1 MSPVDLFAALTG
13 ISGAAPAQPKG
24 AATAGADFLSAL
36 AALQGDGGPLKG
48 QGDNVDPETAS
59 APAHDLKGELL
70 SGAALFMAPAAP
82 VTPVQLSAAALAAAN
97 AEADAEADQ
106 PLPGAQNN
114 QTASGESGDE
124 AAPAV
129 PNRGGAVAPASGAE
143 PSAAQTRAQAA
154 LDQPPQT
161 ERQTPA
167 GEARPANGE
176 AQPDAKSAMAA
187 AATAKAAEA
196 ALAARSPQSPAMPVP
211 VPAPAIPEAKAQ
223 TQAAAAAAVDAENTQ
238 AAETA
243 AARVAATAAG
253 QASTTAADGKTA
265 TQPPATGETAVQ
277 VRQMARSQ
285 GETEADTRR
294 DGRQERMAPAQSRL
308 TGEASASATPAS
320 PGSTAATAPATT
332 PSTTSPA
339 AFAAPVAPA
348 EAPAPEILPVAPEPL
363 PADTMETSA
372 EAETVRLQEAAA
384 ARTTATGSQLSRA
397 TVETTALIA
406 SQIIRRLDGR
416 ATRFDMALTPAGLGR
431 VDVRV
436 EIDSDGRLAAR
447 LAFDNP
453 AAATDL
459 RGRADELRREL
470 QEAGFQLA
478 EDALDFSDREQG
490 SARHAF
496 EREDRAFRGA
506 GRLAAEADEAVIPP
520 APGRWSSLTM
530 TPEGVDMKV

>member
-1 MSPVDLFAALTG
+1 MSSVDLFAVLTG
-13 ISGAAPAQPKG
+13 APGSAFAQPKG

-36 AALQGDGGPLKG
+36 AALQGDAGPLKG
-48 QGDNVDPETAS
+48 QGESVDPDAAA

-70 SGAALFMAPAAP
+70 SGAALFIVPAAP
-82 VTPVQLSAAALAAAN
+82 VTPAQLSTAALAGAN
-97 AEADAEADQ
+97 ANADAEAEQ
-106 PLPGAQNN
+106 PLPGAQTNPS
-114 QTASGESGDE
+114 ASGESGDE
-124 AAPAV
+124 GAPAL
-129 PNRGGAVAPASGAE
+129 PNRGGASAPGAE
-143 PSAAQTRAQAA
+143 PSAAQTRAQAS
-154 LDQPPQT
+154 LDQPQPD
-161 ERQTPA
+161 RQTPA
-167 GEARPANGE
+167 GEARPAAGE
-176 AQPDAKSAMAA
+176 AQPDVKSALAA
-187 AATAKAAEA
+187 AKAAEA

-211 VPAPAIPEAKAQ
+211 VPVPASPGAKTQTAAPNTDGQ
-223 TQAAAAAAVDAENTQ
+223 LNDGAAVRM
-238 AAETA
+238 AAS
-243 AARVAATAAG
+243 AAG
-253 QASTTAADGKTA
+253 QASTTAADGKATA
-265 TQPPATGETAVQ
+265 QAAATGETALQ

-285 GETEADTRR
+285 GEAEADTRR
-294 DGRQERMAPAQSRL
+294 DGRQERMAPTQFRL
-308 TGEASASATPAS
+308 NGEAASAT
-320 PGSTAATAPATT
+320 TANTGPTTSTAPAAT
-332 PSTTSPA
+332 PSATSPA
-339 AFAAPVAPA
+339 AFVASAPVAPPQ
-348 EAPAPEILPVAPEPL
+348 APAPEILPAAPESL

-384 ARTTATGSQLSRA
+384 ARTTAAGSQLSRA

-478 EDALDFSDREQG
+478 EDALDFSDRDQG

-520 APGRWSSLTM
+520 APGRWRSLTM